1 MEMSEYQRLISQLPI
16 EISAADFSVIYLHV
30 TSLTFDIAEMKHS
43 YFLTLFVNCGN
54 LSFTLLRKNTV
65 FSNTFGESKLI

>member
-30 TSLTFDIAEMKHS
+30 TSLTLDIAEMKHS
-43 YFLTLFVNCGN
+43 YFLTLLELWKLKFHIAEKEH
-54 LSFTLLRKNTV
+54 SFQ
-65 FSNTFGESKLI
+65 